1 MMDEVTQFIF
11 FEEEIEFLL
20 DDEELLNEVLE
31 NV

>member
-1 MMDEVTQFIF
+1 MTVDQFIF

-20 DDEELLNEVLE
+20 EDGEELNEVLE

>member
-1 MMDEVTQFIF
+1 MTVDQFIF

-20 DDEELLNEVLE
+20 EDEEELNGVLE

>member
-1 MMDEVTQFIF
+1 MTVDQFIF

-20 DDEELLNEVLE
+20 EDEEELNEVLE

>member
-1 MMDEVTQFIF
+1 MDEVTQFIF